1 MSFMDHLITYHDGVL
16 KILNVQVGFG
26 NMDLPHLIM
35 ILVGLGFIFLAI
47 KKEWEPYEL
56 LPIGAGMILANLPL
70 TGLTTLPGPGI
81 PDGGAGVL
89 GIILKYGL
97 YTWTILP
104 QFIFFGIGALTDFSP
119 LIANPRA
126 FLLGA
131 AAQIGIYCAFLGA
144 LAVGLLVPEWGFTL
158 KEACSIGII
167 GGADGPTTIYTTG
180 LLAPDIM
187 GITATAAYSY
197 MAMVAIIQPPIIKA
211 LTSKAERETY
221 MKPMIRPVS
230 RMERILFPIMA
241 MLIIILI
248 IPKSAPLVGFLLLG
262 NLFRESGVVERLS
275 QTAQNELINI
285 ITILLML
292 GIGASMPADRVMDPQ
307 TLLVLGLGLLAFCM
321 GTAGGVIFGKIMSKF
336 SKEPFNPMLGAAGV
350 SAVPMSARIVHHM
363 GQQENKRN
371 FLLMHAMG
379 PNVAG
384 VIGSAVAGGYFL
396 GLFINF

>member
-1 MSFMDHLITYHDGVL
+1 MNLIQTSDGVL

-35 ILVGLGFIFLAI
+35 ICVGLGFIALAI
-47 KKEWEPYEL
+47 IKEWEPYEL

-70 TGLTTLPGPGI
+70 TGLTTQPEPGLQPGM
-81 PDGGAGVL
+81 AGVL

-97 YTWTILP
+97 YTWTVLP

-131 AAQIGIYCAFLGA
+131 AAQVGIYTSFLGA
-144 LAVGLLVPEWGFTL
+144 LAVGILVPEWSFTI

-211 LTSKAERETY
+211 LTSKAERATF
-221 MKPMIRPVS
+221 MKPMLRKVS
-230 RMERILFPIMA
+230 RAERVMFPILA

-275 QTAQNELINI
+275 QSAQNELINI

-292 GIGASMPADRVMDPQ
+292 GIGASMPADKVMDPR
-307 TLLVLGLGLLAFCM
+307 TLLVLFLGLAAFCV
-321 GTAGGVIFGKIMSKF
+321 GTASGVMFGKIMSKI
-336 SKEPFNPMLGAAGV
+336 SKEPFNPILGAAGV

-363 GQQENKRN
+363 GQEANKRN

>member
-1 MSFMDHLITYHDGVL
+1 MFLGIRMGFSSITAGQAV
-16 KILNVQVGFG
+16 
-26 NMDLPHLIM
+26 MM
-35 ILVGLGFIFLAI
+35 LVGLAFIFLAI

-56 LPIGAGMILANLPL
+56 LPIGAGMLLANLPL
-70 TGLTTLPGPGI
+70 TGLTTPPSADLAPGMAGI
-81 PDGGAGVL
+81 L

-104 QFIFFGIGALTDFSP
+104 QFIFFGIGALTDFGP
-119 LIANPRA
+119 MIANPKS

-131 AAQIGIYCAFLGA
+131 AAQIGIYTSFAGAIALGFN
-144 LAVGLLVPEWGFTL
+144 V

-167 GGADGPTTIYTTG
+167 GGADGPTTIFTTG

-197 MAMVAIIQPPIIKA
+197 MAMVAIIQPPIIKMM
-211 LTSKAERETY
+211 TSKAERQIY
-221 MKPMIRPVS
+221 MKPMLRPVS
-230 RMERILFPIMA
+230 KLEKILFPIYA
-241 MLIIILI
+241 SIIIILL
-248 IPKSAPLVGFLLLG
+248 IPKSAALVGMLFLG

-275 QTAQNELINI
+275 NTAQNELINI

-292 GIGASMPADRVMDPQ
+292 GIGASMPADKVLHGR
-307 TLLVLGLGLLAFCM
+307 TLMVLGLGLAAFAV
-321 GTAGGVIFGKIMSKF
+321 GTAGGVLVGKIMSWI

-350 SAVPMSARIVHHM
+350 SAVPMSARIVHHL
-363 GQQENKRN
+363 GHQENKKN
-371 FLLMHAMG
+371 YLLMHAMG

-396 GLFINF
+396 SYFQKLF

>member
-1 MSFMDHLITYHDGVL
+1 MLGIKT
-16 KILNVQVGFG
+16 GFASLAQSPG
-26 NMDLPHLIM
+26 QIVM
-35 ILVGLGFIFLAI
+35 ILIGLIFIYLAI

-56 LPIGAGMILANLPL
+56 LPIGAGMLLANLPL
-70 TGLTTLPGPGI
+70 TGLTTQPAPGLAPGM
-81 PDGGAGVL
+81 AGIL

-104 QFIFFGIGALTDFSP
+104 QFIFFGIGALTDFGP

-131 AAQIGIYCAFLGA
+131 AAQIGIYTSFAGAIYLG
-144 LAVGLLVPEWGFTL
+144 FNI

-167 GGADGPTTIYTTG
+167 GGADGPTTIFTTG

-197 MAMVAIIQPPIIKA
+197 MAMVAIIQPPIIRA
-211 LTSKAERETY
+211 LTSSKERQVK
-221 MKPMIRPVS
+221 MKPMLRRVS
-230 RMERILFPIMA
+230 KTEKILFPIYA
-241 MLIIILI
+241 SIIIILL
-248 IPKSAPLVGFLLLG
+248 IPKSAPLVGMLLLG

-275 QTAQNELINI
+275 STAQNELINI

-292 GIGASMPADRVMDPQ
+292 GIGASMPAEKVLHGR
-307 TLLVLGLGLLAFCM
+307 TLVVLFLGLAAFAV
-321 GTAGGVIFGKIMSKF
+321 GTAGGVLLGKILSWL

-350 SAVPMSARIVHHM
+350 SAVPMSARIVQHM
-363 GQQENKRN
+363 GHQENRKN
-371 FLLMHAMG
+371 HLLMHAMG
-379 PNVAG
+379 ANVAG

-396 GLFINF
+396 SYFQKLF

>member
-1 MSFMDHLITYHDGVL
+1 MGGFEGVISYHDGVL
-16 KILNVQVGFG
+16 KILNVQMGFM
-26 NMDLPHLIM
+26 NLDLPHTIM
-35 ILVGLGFIFLAI
+35 IVVGLAFIFMAI

-70 TGLTTLPGPGI
+70 TGLATLPAPGQA
-81 PDGGAGVL
+81 DGTAGVL

-144 LAVGLLVPEWGFTL
+144 LAVGIFVPEWGFNL

-197 MAMVAIIQPPIIKA
+197 MAMVAFIQPPIIKM
-211 LTSKAERETY
+211 LTSKAERAVY
-221 MKPMIRPVS
+221 MKPTLRPVS
-230 RMERILFPIMA
+230 RAERVMFPVMA
-241 MLIIILI
+241 MLIIILL

-275 QTAQNELINI
+275 HTAQNELINI

-292 GIGASMPADRVMDPQ
+292 GIGASMPAERVMEPR
-307 TLLVLGLGLLAFCM
+307 TLLVLFLGLAAFSC
-321 GTAGGVIFGKIMSKF
+321 GTAGGVVFGKIMAKF

-350 SAVPMSARIVHHM
+350 SAVPMSARIVHNM
-363 GQQENKRN
+363 GQEANKRN

-396 GLFINF
+396 GLFIDF

>member
-1 MSFMDHLITYHDGVL
+1 MLGIKM
-16 KILNVQVGFG
+16 GFG
-26 NMDLPHLIM
+26 YMTAGQAVM

-56 LPIGAGMILANLPL
+56 LPIGAGMVLANLPL
-70 TGLTTLPGPGI
+70 TGLTTMPSPELAPGM
-81 PDGGAGVL
+81 AGFL

-104 QFIFFGIGALTDFSP
+104 QFIFFGIGALTDFGP
-119 LIANPRA
+119 MIANPKA
-126 FLLGA
+126 FLMGA
-131 AAQIGIYCAFLGA
+131 AAQMGIYTSFLGA
-144 LAVGLLVPEWGFTL
+144 IALGFTV

-197 MAMVAIIQPPIIKA
+197 MAMVAIIQPPIIK
-211 LTSKAERETY
+211 LLLSKKERQLQ
-221 MKPMIRPVS
+221 MKPMPRKVS
-230 RMERILFPIMA
+230 KLEKILFPIYSSI
-241 MLIIILI
+241 IIILL
-248 IPKSAPLVGFLLLG
+248 IPKSAPLVGLLLLG

-275 QTAQNELINI
+275 NTAQNELINI

-292 GIGASMPADRVMDPQ
+292 GIGASMPAEKVLHGR
-307 TLLVLGLGLLAFCM
+307 TLMVLFLGLAAFCV
-321 GTAGGVIFGKIMSKF
+321 GTAGGVLFGKVMSWI

-350 SAVPMSARIVHHM
+350 SAVPMSARIVHHL
-363 GQQENKRN
+363 GHEENKKN
-371 FLLMHAMG
+371 YLLMHAMG

-396 GLFINF
+396 SYFHMLF